1 MSGGKDTAEHRPIDA
16 VYRTKFEDVPNI
28 IADWVREY
36 GGLEGRDVL
45 DFGCGEATMALGI
58 ALRHRARRV
67 VGIETHEEVNN
78 CIVNA
83 KSQLGLK
90 KLPENLELLLM
101 TPDAPFDGIG
111 TFDVIYSWSV
121 FEHVSQDLIASCF
134 GKIKSVLRPHG
145 VMFLQTT
152 PLYYSAEGSHLKP
165 WVPMPWAHLL
175 MQQDLFYA
183 ALQLQTQSQDQAQQ
197 LRWVY
202 ETLNR
207 ITAPQ
212 LLRAAQQAGFEI
224 VREYRTFDEL
234 EVPADLQ
241 EIYNV
246 DVLRTNQLVFLA
258 RHAG

>member
-1 MSGGKDTAEHRPIDA
+1 LSGEKTTAERRPTDQ
-16 VYRTKFEDVPNI
+16 VFRQKFEDVPNI
-28 IADWVREY
+28 IADWVRDY

-45 DFGCGEATMALGI
+45 DFGCGEASMALGI
-58 ALRHRARRV
+58 ARRV
-67 VGIETHEEVNN
+67 VGVETHEEVNN

-83 KSQLGLK
+83 RSQLGLE
-90 KLPENLELLLM
+90 KLPDNLELLLM
-101 TPDAPFDGIG
+101 APDAPFDGIG

-121 FEHVSQDLIASCF
+121 FEHVSQDLIEGCLR
-134 GKIKSVLRPHG
+134 KIKSVLRSDG

-165 WVPMPWAHLL
+165 WVPAPWAHLL

-183 ALQLQTQSQDQAQQ
+183 ALAQQTESEEQARQ

-207 ITAPQ
+207 VTAPQ
-212 LLRAAQQAGFEI
+212 LLRAARRAGFEI
-224 VREYRTFDEL
+224 VREFRTFDEL
-234 EVPADLQ
+234 DIPEDLK
-241 EIYNV
+241 EIYNA

-258 RHAG
+258 THSG